1 MKLKEELGALTPG
14 LLVPRYT
21 AVSRHRRTS
30 QGRCLSLRF
39 DQVSWSLG
47 DFSLQRACR
56 NHRDQMSA
64 GESLMITPKVRWSF
78 RESASPKGQSS
89 VCPQDLPAPRRY
101 NITQERSL
109 EPMAP
114 RGGLQAPRA
123 ESLVLLGERGV
134 PASLSLIGGLSHD
147 SPAPLSPPCGFR
159 RPSRKMAQ
167 GDVCPHTAVLMF
179 L

>member
-1 MKLKEELGALTPG
+1 MAL
-14 LLVPRYT
+14 
-21 AVSRHRRTS
+21 
-30 QGRCLSLRF
+30 Q
-39 DQVSWSLG
+39 
-47 DFSLQRACR
+47 
-56 NHRDQMSA
+56 
-64 GESLMITPKVRWSF
+64 
-78 RESASPKGQSS
+78 
-89 VCPQDLPAPRRY
+89 
-101 NITQERSL
+101 
-109 EPMAP
+109 
-114 RGGLQAPRA
+114 GGLQEPRA